1 MRLLGRL
8 RGIDVF
14 VATANAGSF
23 GAASRSL
30 CLTESAVRKAIARL
44 KERLDTQLFKR
55 LPQNLEL
62 TKTGARFHRHCA
74 GQRKRWKRRRH
85 RFLKVHL
92 SEGLLCRCRQR
103 QKPWRSAWPAHE
115 SGLGP
120 VMQQRPPRRH
130 IHMGCLTTA
139 SPCVR
144 TWARLPWSSI

>member
-74 GQRKRWKRRRH
+74 RAKKEMEKTQASILESPSLRGTSLPLPAAAEAMAQR
-85 RFLKVHL
+85 L
-92 SEGLLCRCRQR
+92 
-103 QKPWRSAWPAHE
+103 A
-115 SGLGP
+115 GP
-120 VMQQRPPRRH
+120 
-130 IHMGCLTTA
+130 
-139 SPCVR
+139 
-144 TWARLPWSSI
+144 